1 MRLQV
6 DGYSFEVAT
15 DDKARDV
22 VHFTL
27 LDGPDPGYGF
37 SVRLLDAGEAQRTER
52 LEELAREFIGS
63 VDPRTGHLPD

>member
-1 MRLQV
+1 MRMQV
-6 DGYSFEVAT
+6 DGFLFEVTT
-15 DDKARDV
+15 DEKTQDV

-37 SVRLLDAGEAQRTER
+37 SVRLSDAGEARRTER
-52 LEELAREFIGS
+52 LEEIAREFIGS